1 MSLITTIVNNKN
13 KYKGVY
19 RMNPITSGLPPL
31 TDYYVSAYEKPSK
44 VLSEES
50 CKLQE
55 SFKLQE
61 LAIEIAAIAASP
73 SAIVNISPQAIRALE
88 QAVNNL

>member
-1 MSLITTIVNNKN
+1 
-13 KYKGVY
+13 
-19 RMNPITSGLPPL
+19 MNPITSGLPPL
-31 TDYYVSAYEKPSK
+31 TDYYVSAYEKPAK
-44 VLSEES
+44 VLSE
-50 CKLQE
+50 E